1 MEDRRPKK
9 ILIVTHGFPPSELG
23 GTEIYSYN
31 LAKSLSEKGIE
42 VSLFTRLTR
51 PLSKKEIHIDGYALE
66 HFEGLKVFKAIDS
79 ANNLIEFLN
88 PYISKTF
95 KNVILKE
102 KPDLI
107 HFQHLVFL
115 SSDLPEIA
123 AFHNITSIMTFHD
136 YWFLCPRVQ
145 LLNKDN
151 RICEGPVDGINCAR
165 CFGRSSSDRY
175 RFLNRLGKTFSSR
188 FKTFAKEIKQ
198 EIGNGGTGYTS
209 KVVEF
214 HFRLNFLKR
223 QFNMLRYKISPS
235 LYLIRR
241 YEKEGFNG
249 FYYLPHGYPPV
260 PRVDLKPS
268 KTLRIGYMGNI
279 NYPKGLAVVIKELY
293 KLLRE
298 GSVRLVIYGQ
308 PYDLQYF
315 NKIRK
320 EIERLPSVAVEFCG
334 RYKNTFE
341 NLWKIFSSY
350 DVLVFPSVW
359 EENSPIVVREAL
371 LAGRPVVA
379 CNLGGVPEIVRDEV
393 NGLLF
398 DPFKDGDLQD
408 KVKRLLKEPDLLERL
423 VKGARDT
430 EIDTIEEHTD
440 KLIHLYKS
448 ILAKSEETLIKK

>member
-1 MEDRRPKK
+1 MEDGRPKK

-23 GTEIYSYN
+23 GTELYSYN
-31 LAKSLSEKGIE
+31 LAKSLSDKGLK
-42 VSLFTRLTR
+42 VPVFTRLNR
-51 PLSKKEIHIDGYALE
+51 PLSGKDICNEGYV
-66 HFEGLKVFKAIDS
+66 FEDFEMLKVYRAIDS
-79 ANNLIEFLN
+79 TNNLREFLN

-95 KNVILKE
+95 KNIIIKE

-107 HFQHLVFL
+107 HFQHLIFL

-145 LLNKDN
+145 LLNKEN
-151 RICEGPVDGINCAR
+151 KICEGPVDGTNCAR
-165 CFGRSSSDRY
+165 CFSRSSSDRHG
-175 RFLNRLGKTFSSR
+175 FLNRLGKPFSSR
-188 FKTFAKEIKQ
+188 FKMFAKEIKQ
-198 EIGNGGTGYTS
+198 EIGNGGTEYTS
-209 KVVEF
+209 KVIEF
-214 HFRLNFLKR
+214 HFRLDFLKR
-223 QFNMLRYKISPS
+223 QFNLLHCKISPS

-279 NYPKGLAVVIKELY
+279 NYPKGLAVVIKEIY
-293 KLLRE
+293 KLLQE

-320 EIERLPSVAVEFCG
+320 EIKRLPSVAVELCG

-341 NLWKIFSSY
+341 NLWKIFSSF

-379 CNLGGVPEIVRDEV
+379 SNLGGVPEIVRDEI

-398 DPFKDGDLQD
+398 DPFKHGDLQD
-408 KVKRLLKEPDLLERL
+408 KVERLLKEPDLFARL

-430 EIDTIEEHTD
+430 KIDTIEEHTD

-448 ILAKSEETLIKK
+448 IFVKSEETLIKK